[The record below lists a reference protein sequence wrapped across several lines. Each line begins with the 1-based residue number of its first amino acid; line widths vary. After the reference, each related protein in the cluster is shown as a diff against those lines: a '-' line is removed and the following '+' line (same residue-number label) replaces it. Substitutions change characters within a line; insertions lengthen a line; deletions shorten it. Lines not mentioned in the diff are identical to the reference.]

1 MRIKN
6 LAQLPHGNGTMVKPR
21 ELEFKKKVENLWN
34 NKRLK

>member
-6 LAQLPHGNGTMVKPR
+6 LAQLPHENGTMVKPR
-21 ELEFKKKVENLWN
+21 ELEFRKKVENLWN